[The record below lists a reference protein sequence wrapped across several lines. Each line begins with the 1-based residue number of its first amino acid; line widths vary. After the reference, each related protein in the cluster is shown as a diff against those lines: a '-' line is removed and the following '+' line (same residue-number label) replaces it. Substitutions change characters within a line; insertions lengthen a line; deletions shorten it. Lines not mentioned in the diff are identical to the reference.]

1 MLGGNVEVGVC
12 IHMKEGEDL
21 KDAISRALGP
31 EQRDPEDM
39 LGILEND

>member
-1 MLGGNVEVGVC
+1 MLFGNVIVGVC
-12 IHMKEGEDL
+12 IHMKGKDL
-21 KDAISRALGP
+21 KDAISWALGQ